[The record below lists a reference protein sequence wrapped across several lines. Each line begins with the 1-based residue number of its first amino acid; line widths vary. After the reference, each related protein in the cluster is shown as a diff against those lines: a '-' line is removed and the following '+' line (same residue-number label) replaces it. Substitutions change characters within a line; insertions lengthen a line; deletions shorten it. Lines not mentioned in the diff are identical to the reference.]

1 MWERRLTGLAVAVVA
16 VAAGAIPF
24 AQSVI
29 NAQQDA
35 ADLPRLGET
44 AAEYQARLSRTQTIA
59 RGGDAG
65 TRVQGDPRGAKS
77 SAGKAIAM
85 FQPGMP
91 EARGRHPAEE

>member
-1 MWERRLTGLAVAVVA
+1 MWERRLTGLVVAVVA

-29 NAQQDA
+29 NARQDA
-35 ADLPRLGET
+35 DDLPRAGET

-65 TRVQGDPRGAKS
+65 TPVQGDPRGAKS

-91 EARGRHPAEE
+91 EARGPASR